1 MGRGG
6 MGWPWLLL
14 LTWDRLSLPLQGTL
28 LYLLYLLS
36 PPPLPRLEFWADFK
50 FLEKT
55 KIKPRN
61 LNPLGTTANFFILC
75 YYFYLFCCFGGFF
88 GFFNLKDLKKKRN
101 IQEKT
106 V

>member
-1 MGRGG
+1 

-14 LTWDRLSLPLQGTL
+14 LTWRRLSLPLQGTL

-36 PPPLPRLEFWADFK
+36 PSSPPRLEFWADFK

-61 LNPLGTTANFFILC
+61 LNPLGTTANFFYFIL
-75 YYFYLFCCFGGFF
+75 LFLFVSLF
-88 GFFNLKDLKKKRN
+88 
-101 IQEKT
+101 
-106 V
+106 